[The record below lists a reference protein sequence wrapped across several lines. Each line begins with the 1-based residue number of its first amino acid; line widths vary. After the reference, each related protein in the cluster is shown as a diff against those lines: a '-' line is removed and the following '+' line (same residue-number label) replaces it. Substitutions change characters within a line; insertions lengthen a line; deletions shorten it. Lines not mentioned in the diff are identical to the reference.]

1 MEYIWVKLK
10 DKTKNIYRTID
21 STVASV
27 FNLFPPEL
35 EQLTPFSNNIL
46 LGDNGW
52 FYIEVF
58 NERFHRKVGDLPPAS
73 IEVEAEKNN
82 IWEQIM
88 QETSTANYNILDK
101 SEVNKVGSLF
111 VTRDRYTF
119 FQRVRRTK
127 QVKWRG
133 IQCINGKFVFQETSE
148 IINIKENP
156 DAVYDRFAHRL
167 YFNNFEMIVG
177 AFPGVEQLR
186 RKADPEEIK
195 RFLENDLIPMQG
207 GLTADDV
214 KTANKRRI
222 ATAAKILERVKSEK
236 KENEMLAYLK
246 EYWPT
251 EKIENNRFIV
261 SSDKELKDLLY
272 GLEERYYK
280 TSVFK
285 EKRLANSVTPL

>member
-1 MEYIWVKLK
+1 MDFIWVKLK
-10 DKTKNIYRTID
+10 DKTNNIYRTID
-21 STVASV
+21 STATSV
-27 FNLFPPEL
+27 FNLFPPMP
-35 EQLTPFSNNIL
+35 EQLTPFSYDIL

-58 NERFHRKVGDLPPAS
+58 NEIFHRKAGNLPPAS

-82 IWEQIM
+82 IWQQIM
-88 QETSTANYNILDK
+88 QETSTANYNMLDK
-101 SEVNKVGSLF
+101 SEVKKVGSLF
-111 VTRDRYTF
+111 VTRDNYIF

-133 IQCINGKFVFQETSE
+133 IQYINGQFVFQETSE
-148 IINIKENP
+148 IINIKEYP
-156 DAVYDRFAHRL
+156 DAVYDRSIHRL
-167 YFNNFEMIVG
+167 YFNNLEMIVG

-207 GLTADDV
+207 SLTPDDI

-222 ATAAKILERVKSEK
+222 ATATKILERVKSEK

-251 EKIENNRFIV
+251 DRIENNRFIV

-280 TSVFK
+280 TTVFE